1 MILRQ
6 SHFVPPVSYLLAAE
20 LGFLRGVEVVP
31 TRTPSSAEQLR
42 ALLAGEQDMVVTA
55 IDNLFE
61 WTRAGADL
69 RLVAQ
74 VEQTTPL
81 GIHAGGDVESLADL
95 AGCRFAVDAPDNGFA
110 LIAKR
115 LLRDAG
121 VEVDYVVVGGVR
133 ERLDALLGG
142 QVDATLLGPP
152 FDKLAEKAGL
162 RRVVD
167 VNALLPELPGQGLVV
182 RAELLASAE
191 LERYLGALVRGVEAG
206 ESMTDAEG
214 IELLERCGYQAAAT
228 AAWGARARTLAV
240 DQRGLGLL
248 TGIRRS
254 LGMLPPDIGLEE
266 LCDGEPLLRATRAA
280 TVGN

>member
-20 LGFLRGVEVVP
+20 LGFLRGVEVLP

-74 VEQTTPL
+74 VEQTTQL

-110 LIAKR
+110 LIAKH
-115 LLRDAG
+115 LLLDAG

-152 FDKLAEKAGL
+152 FDKLAEKAGM

-191 LERYLGALVRGVEAG
+191 LERYLGALVRGVAAG

>member
-20 LGFLRGVEVVP
+20 LGFLRGVEVLP

-81 GIHAGGDVESLADL
+81 GIYAGGDVESLADL

-110 LIAKR
+110 LIAKH

-152 FDKLAEKAGL
+152 FDKLAEKAGM

-191 LERYLGALVRGVEAG
+191 LERYLGALVRGVAAG

>member
-20 LGFLRGVEVVP
+20 LGFLRDVEVVP

-74 VEQTTPL
+74 VEQTTQL

-110 LIAKR
+110 LIAKH

-152 FDKLAEKAGL
+152 FDKLAEKAGM

-191 LERYLGALVRGVEAG
+191 LERYLGALVRGVAAG

>member
-6 SHFVPPVSYLLAAE
+6 SHFVPPASYLLAAE
-20 LGFLRGVEVVP
+20 LGFLHGVEVLA
-31 TRTPSSAEQLR
+31 TRTTSSAEQLR

-74 VEQTTPL
+74 VEATTAL
-81 GIHAGGDVESLADL
+81 GIHAGGDVESIADL

-142 QVDATLLGPP
+142 HVDATLLGAP
-152 FDKLAEKAGL
+152 FDKMADQAGM
-162 RRVVD
+162 RRVMD

-182 RAELLASAE
+182 RAELLRSAE
-191 LERYLGALVRGVEAG
+191 LERYLCALVRGVEAG
-206 ESMTDAEG
+206 ESMAEAQG
-214 IELLERCGYQAAAT
+214 VELLERCGYQAAA
-228 AAWGARARTLAV
+228 ASAWGTRARTLAV
-240 DQRGLGLL
+240 DRRGLGLL
-248 TGIRRS
+248 TEIRRS
-254 LGMLPPDIGLEE
+254 LGMLPPDIGLDE
-266 LCDGEPLLRATRAA
+266 LCDGEPLLRATRSA

>member
-1 MILRQ
+1 
-6 SHFVPPVSYLLAAE
+6 
-20 LGFLRGVEVVP
+20 
-31 TRTPSSAEQLR
+31 
-42 ALLAGEQDMVVTA
+42 MVVTA

-61 WTRAGADL
+61 WTRAGADV

-74 VEQTTPL
+74 VEQTTQL

-115 LLRDAG
+115 LLLDAG

-142 QVDATLLGPP
+142 KWTRPCSGRRSTNWPNRPGCGAWWTSMPCCRNCRAKAWWSAPSFSLPQSWNATWALWC
-152 FDKLAEKAGL
+152 AGWRPASRWPT
-162 RRVVD
+162 RR
-167 VNALLPELPGQGLVV
+167 
-182 RAELLASAE
+182 
-191 LERYLGALVRGVEAG
+191 
-206 ESMTDAEG
+206 ESSC
-214 IELLERCGYQAAAT
+214 LNAAAT
-228 AAWGARARTLAV
+228 RRRPRRPGARAPARSRV

>member
-1 MILRQ
+1 VILRQ

-20 LGFLRGVEVVP
+20 LGFLRDVEVLP

-61 WTRAGADL
+61 WTRAGADV

-74 VEQTTPL
+74 VEQTTQL

-110 LIAKR
+110 LIAKH

-152 FDKLAEKAGL
+152 FDKLAEKAGM

-191 LERYLGALVRGVEAG
+191 LERYLGALVRGVAAG

-254 LGMLPPDIGLEE
+254 LGILPPDIGLEE
-266 LCDGEPLLRATRAA
+266 ICDGEPLLRATRAA

>member
-1 MILRQ
+1 VILRQ

-20 LGFLRGVEVVP
+20 LGFLRGVEVLP

-61 WTRAGADL
+61 WTRAGADV

-74 VEQTTPL
+74 VEQTTQL

-110 LIAKR
+110 LIAKH
-115 LLRDAG
+115 LLLDAG

-152 FDKLAEKAGL
+152 FDKLAEKAGM

-191 LERYLGALVRGVEAG
+191 LERYLGALVRGVAAG

>member
-6 SHFVPPVSYLLAAE
+6 SHFVPPVSYLLADE
-20 LGFLRGVEVVP
+20 LGFLRGVEVLP
-31 TRTPSSAEQLR
+31 TRTTSSAEQLR
-42 ALLAGEQDMVVTA
+42 ELLAGEQDMVVTA

-69 RLVAQ
+69 RLIAQ
-74 VEQTTPL
+74 VEATTPL
-81 GIHAGGDVESLADL
+81 GIHAGADMETLADL

-152 FDKLAEKAGL
+152 FNQLAKQAGM
-162 RRVVD
+162 RRVMD
-167 VNALLPELPGQGLVV
+167 VNRMLPDLPGQGLVV
-182 RAELLASAE
+182 RAGLLGSAE
-191 LERYLGALVRGVEAG
+191 LERYLRALVSGVEAG
-206 ESMTDAEG
+206 GSMADAEG
-214 IELLERCGYQAAAT
+214 IELLKRCGYQTAAAT
-228 AAWGARARTLAV
+228 AWSTRARTLAV
-240 DQRGLGLL
+240 DPRGLGLL

-254 LGMLPPDIGLEE
+254 LGMLVPDISLEE
-266 LCDGEPLLRATRAA
+266 LCDGEPLLRATRSA
-280 TVGN
+280 TIGN

>member
-6 SHFVPPVSYLLAAE
+6 SHFVPPVSHLLAAE
-20 LGFLRGVEVVP
+20 LGFLRGVEVLP

-61 WTRAGADL
+61 WTRAGADV

-74 VEQTTPL
+74 VEQTTQL

-110 LIAKR
+110 LIAKH

-152 FDKLAEKAGL
+152 FDKLAEKAGM

-191 LERYLGALVRGVEAG
+191 LERYLGALMRGVAAG
-206 ESMTDAEG
+206 ESMADAEV

-228 AAWGARARTLAV
+228 AAWGTRARTLTV

-248 TGIRRS
+248 TGLRRS

>member
-1 MILRQ
+1 MSLRQ

-20 LGFLRGVEVVP
+20 LGFLRALEVMP
-31 TRTPSSAEQLR
+31 TRTTSSAEQLR
-42 ALLAGEQDMVVTA
+42 ALIAGEQDMVVTA

-74 VEQTTPL
+74 VEATTPL
-81 GIHAGGDVESLADL
+81 GIHAGGDAESIADL

-152 FDKLAEKAGL
+152 FDQLAEQAGM
-162 RRVVD
+162 RRVLD

-182 RAELLASAE
+182 RAEVLESEE
-191 LERYLGALVRGVEAG
+191 LERYLRALVRGVEAG
-206 ESMTDAEG
+206 ESMAEAHG
-214 IELLERCGYQAAAT
+214 IELLERCGYQAAAAT
-228 AAWGARARTLAV
+228 AWGTRARTLAV
-240 DQRGLGLL
+240 DQPR
-248 TGIRRS
+248 TGVADRDPSKPGHASAGRESGGALRRRTAPE
-254 LGMLPPDIGLEE
+254 G
-266 LCDGEPLLRATRAA
+266 R
-280 TVGN
+280 TVRHYQ

>member
-1 MILRQ
+1 VILRQ

-20 LGFLRGVEVVP
+20 LGFLRGVEVLP

-61 WTRAGADL
+61 WTRAGADV

-74 VEQTTPL
+74 VEQTTQL

-110 LIAKR
+110 LIAKH

-121 VEVDYVVVGGVR
+121 VEVGYVVVGGVR

-152 FDKLAEKAGL
+152 FDKLAEKAGM

-191 LERYLGALVRGVEAG
+191 LERYLGALVRGVAAG

>member
-20 LGFLRGVEVVP
+20 LGFLRDVEVVP

-42 ALLAGEQDMVVTA
+42 ALLAGEHDMVVTA

-81 GIHAGGDVESLADL
+81 GIYAGGDVESLADL

-110 LIAKR
+110 LIAKH

-152 FDKLAEKAGL
+152 FDKLAEKAGM

-182 RAELLASAE
+182 RAELLDSAE
-191 LERYLGALVRGVEAG
+191 LERYLGALVRGVAAG

-266 LCDGEPLLRATRAA
+266 ICDGEPLLRATRAA

>member
-1 MILRQ
+1 VILRQ

-20 LGFLRGVEVVP
+20 LGFLRGVEVLP

-61 WTRAGADL
+61 WTRAGADV

-81 GIHAGGDVESLADL
+81 GIYAGGDVESLADL

-110 LIAKR
+110 LIAKH

-152 FDKLAEKAGL
+152 FDKLAEKAGM

-191 LERYLGALVRGVEAG
+191 LERYLGALVRGVAAG

>member
-20 LGFLRGVEVVP
+20 LGFLRGVEVLP

-61 WTRAGADL
+61 WTRAGADV

-74 VEQTTPL
+74 VEQTTQL

-110 LIAKR
+110 LIAKH

-152 FDKLAEKAGL
+152 FDKLAEKAWM

-191 LERYLGALVRGVEAG
+191 LERYLGALVRGVAAG

>member
-20 LGFLRGVEVVP
+20 LGFLRGVEVLP

-81 GIHAGGDVESLADL
+81 GIYAGGDVESLADL

-110 LIAKR
+110 LIAKH

-152 FDKLAEKAGL
+152 FDKLAEKAGM

-191 LERYLGALVRGVEAG
+191 LERYLGALVRGVAAG

-266 LCDGEPLLRATRAA
+266 ICDGEPLLRATRAA

>member
-20 LGFLRGVEVVP
+20 LGFLRGVEVLP

-61 WTRAGADL
+61 WTRAGADV

-152 FDKLAEKAGL
+152 FDKLAEQAGM

-191 LERYLGALVRGVEAG
+191 LERYLGALVRGVAAG
-206 ESMTDAEG
+206 ESMADAEG

-228 AAWGARARTLAV
+228 AAWGTRARTLTV

-248 TGIRRS
+248 TEIRRS

>member
-1 MILRQ
+1 VILRQ

-20 LGFLRGVEVVP
+20 LGFLRGVEVLP

-61 WTRAGADL
+61 WTRAGADV

-81 GIHAGGDVESLADL
+81 GIYAGVDVESLADL

-110 LIAKR
+110 LIAKH

-152 FDKLAEKAGL
+152 FDKLAEKAGM

-191 LERYLGALVRGVEAG
+191 LERYLGALVRGVAAG

>member
-20 LGFLRGVEVVP
+20 LGFLRGVEVLP

-61 WTRAGADL
+61 WTRAGADV

-74 VEQTTPL
+74 VEQTTQL
-81 GIHAGGDVESLADL
+81 GIHAGGDVESLVDL

-110 LIAKR
+110 LIAKH

-152 FDKLAEKAGL
+152 FDKLAEKAGM

-191 LERYLGALVRGVEAG
+191 LERYLGALVRGVAAG

>member
-20 LGFLRGVEVVP
+20 LGFLRDVEVVH

-42 ALLAGEQDMVVTA
+42 ALLAGEHDMVVTA

-81 GIHAGGDVESLADL
+81 GIYAGGDVESLADL

-110 LIAKR
+110 LIVKH
-115 LLRDAG
+115 LLLDAG

-152 FDKLAEKAGL
+152 FDKLAEKAGM

-182 RAELLASAE
+182 RAELLVSAE
-191 LERYLGALVRGVEAG
+191 LERYLGALVRGVAAG

-254 LGMLPPDIGLEE
+254 LGMLPPDTGLEE

>member
-1 MILRQ
+1 VILRQ

-20 LGFLRGVEVVP
+20 LGFLRDVEVLP

-42 ALLAGEQDMVVTA
+42 ALLAGEHDMVVTA

-81 GIHAGGDVESLADL
+81 GIYAGGDVESLADL

-110 LIAKR
+110 LIAKH

-152 FDKLAEKAGL
+152 FDKLAEKAGM

-191 LERYLGALVRGVEAG
+191 LERYLGALVRGVAAG

>member
-20 LGFLRGVEVVP
+20 LGFLRGVEVLP

-61 WTRAGADL
+61 WTRAGADV

-81 GIHAGGDVESLADL
+81 GIYAGGDVESLADL

-152 FDKLAEKAGL
+152 FDKLAEKAGM

-191 LERYLGALVRGVEAG
+191 LERYLGALVRGVAAG

>member
-20 LGFLRGVEVVP
+20 LGFLRGVEVLP

-61 WTRAGADL
+61 WTRAGADV

-74 VEQTTPL
+74 VEQTTQL

-110 LIAKR
+110 LIAKH

-121 VEVDYVVVGGVR
+121 VEVGYVVVGGVR

-152 FDKLAEKAGL
+152 FDKLAEKAGM

-191 LERYLGALVRGVEAG
+191 LERYLGALVRGVAAG

>member
-20 LGFLRGVEVVP
+20 LGFLRGVEVLP
-31 TRTPSSAEQLR
+31 TRTTSSAEQLR

-74 VEQTTPL
+74 VEATTPL
-81 GIHAGGDVESLADL
+81 GIHAGGDVESIADL

-152 FDKLAEKAGL
+152 FDKLAEKAGFAARGGRQCPAAGTAGPRPGGP
-162 RRVVD
+162 RR
-167 VNALLPELPGQGLVV
+167 
-182 RAELLASAE
+182 ASRSPE
-191 LERYLGALVRGVEAG
+191 LERYLRALVRGVEAG
-206 ESMTDAEG
+206 ESMADAEG
-214 IELLERCGYQAAAT
+214 IELLERCGYQAAA
-228 AAWGARARTLAV
+228 ASGLGRARPHAC
-240 DQRGLGLL
+240 G
-248 TGIRRS
+248 RS
-254 LGMLPPDIGLEE
+254 
-266 LCDGEPLLRATRAA
+266 AA
-280 TVGN
+280 DWSC

>member
-20 LGFLRGVEVVP
+20 LGFLRDVEVVP

-42 ALLAGEQDMVVTA
+42 ALLAGEHDMVVTA

-74 VEQTTPL
+74 VEQTTQL

-110 LIAKR
+110 LIAKH

-152 FDKLAEKAGL
+152 FDKLAEKAGM

-191 LERYLGALVRGVEAG
+191 LERYLGALVRGVAAG

>member
-20 LGFLRGVEVVP
+20 LGFLRDVEVVP

-55 IDNLFE
+55 IDNQFE
-61 WTRAGADL
+61 WTRAGADV

-74 VEQTTPL
+74 VEQTTQL

-110 LIAKR
+110 LIAKH

-142 QVDATLLGPP
+142 QVDVTLLGPP
-152 FDKLAEKAGL
+152 FDKLAEKAGM

-191 LERYLGALVRGVEAG
+191 LERYLGALVRGVAAG

>member
-6 SHFVPPVSYLLAAE
+6 SHFVSPVSYLLAAE
-20 LGFLRGVEVVP
+20 LGFLRGVEVLP

-61 WTRAGADL
+61 WTRAGADV

-74 VEQTTPL
+74 VEQTTQL

-115 LLRDAG
+115 LLLDAG

-142 QVDATLLGPP
+142 KVDATLLGPP
-152 FDKLAEKAGL
+152 FDKLAEQAGM

-191 LERYLGALVRGVEAG
+191 LERYLGALVRGVAAG
-206 ESMTDAEG
+206 ESMADAEG
-214 IELLERCGYQAAAT
+214 IELLERCGYQTAAT
-228 AAWGARARTLAV
+228 AAWGTRARTLTV

>member
-1 MILRQ
+1 MSLRQ
-6 SHFVPPVSYLLAAE
+6 SHFVPPVSYLLADE
-20 LGFLRGVEVVP
+20 LGFLQDVEVVH

-42 ALLAGEQDMVVTA
+42 ALPAGEQDMVVTA

-61 WTRAGADL
+61 WTRAGADV

-74 VEQTTPL
+74 VEQTTQL

-110 LIAKR
+110 LIAKH

-152 FDKLAEKAGL
+152 FDKLAEKAGM

-191 LERYLGALVRGVEAG
+191 LERYLGALVRGVAAG
-206 ESMTDAEG
+206 ESMADAEV

-228 AAWGARARTLAV
+228 AAWGTRARTLTV
-240 DQRGLGLL
+240 DRRGLGLL

>member
-1 MILRQ
+1 MTLRQ

-20 LGFLRGVEVVP
+20 LGFLRDVEVVP

-81 GIHAGGDVESLADL
+81 GIHARGDVESLADL

-152 FDKLAEKAGL
+152 FDKLAEKAGFA
-162 RRVVD
+162 RVVD

-182 RAELLASAE
+182 RAELLDSEE
-191 LERYLGALVRGVEAG
+191 LERYLVPWYAEWRP
-206 ESMTDAEG
+206 ESRWPMRRASSC
-214 IELLERCGYQAAAT
+214 LNAAAT
-228 AAWGARARTLAV
+228 KPRPRAPGARAPARLQWITA
-240 DQRGLGLL
+240 GW
-248 TGIRRS
+248 S
-254 LGMLPPDIGLEE
+254 
-266 LCDGEPLLRATRAA
+266 C
-280 TVGN
+280 

>member
-1 MILRQ
+1 MPGSRTW
-6 SHFVPPVSYLLAAE
+6 SSRRSTTCSNGPGP
-20 LGFLRGVEVVP
+20 GP
-31 TRTPSSAEQLR
+31 TCAWWPRSR
-42 ALLAGEQDMVVTA
+42 
-55 IDNLFE
+55 
-61 WTRAGADL
+61 
-69 RLVAQ
+69 
-74 VEQTTPL
+74 QTTPL
-81 GIHAGGDVESLADL
+81 GIHARGDVESLADL

-152 FDKLAEKAGL
+152 FDKLAEKAGFAARGGCQRPAAGTAGPRPGGP
-162 RRVVD
+162 RR
-167 VNALLPELPGQGLVV
+167 ASRFRGAGTLP
-182 RAELLASAE
+182 RAPWCAGWRPESRWPTRRASSC
-191 LERYLGALVRGVEAG
+191 LN
-206 ESMTDAEG
+206 
-214 IELLERCGYQAAAT
+214 AAAT
-228 AAWGARARTLAV
+228 RPRPRAPGARAPARLRWISA
-240 DQRGLGLL
+240 DLELL

-266 LCDGEPLLRATRAA
+266 LCDGEPLLRATRSA

>member
-1 MILRQ
+1 MSLRQ

-20 LGFLRGVEVVP
+20 LGFLRGMEVVP

-69 RLVAQ
+69 HLVAQ
-74 VEQTTPL
+74 VEASTPL
-81 GIHAGGDVESLADL
+81 GIHAGGNVGSLADL

-115 LLRDAG
+115 LVRDAG

-133 ERLDALLGG
+133 ERLDALLDGHA
-142 QVDATLLGPP
+142 DATLLGPP
-152 FDKLAEKAGL
+152 FDKLAEQAGFA
-162 RRVVD
+162 RVVD

-182 RAELLASAE
+182 RAEVLESE
-191 LERYLGALVRGVEAG
+191 GLERYLGALVRGVEVG
-206 ESMTDAEG
+206 ESMDEVQG
-214 IELLERCGYQAAAT
+214 IELLEHCGYQAAA
-228 AAWGARARTLAV
+228 ASAWRSRARTLAV
-240 DQRGLGLL
+240 DHRGLELL
-248 TGIRRS
+248 TEIRGS
-254 LGMLPPDIGLEE
+254 LDMLPPGIGLEG
-266 LCDGEPLLRATRAA
+266 LCDAGPLQRATRSA

>member
-20 LGFLRGVEVVP
+20 LGFLRDVEVVP

-42 ALLAGEQDMVVTA
+42 ALLAGEHDMVVTA

-81 GIHAGGDVESLADL
+81 GIYAGGDVESLADL

-110 LIAKR
+110 LIAKH

-152 FDKLAEKAGL
+152 FDKLAEKAGM

-191 LERYLGALVRGVEAG
+191 LERYLGALVRGVAAG

-240 DQRGLGLL
+240 DERGLGLL
-248 TGIRRS
+248 TAIRRS
-254 LGMLPPDIGLEE
+254 LGILPPDIGLEE
-266 LCDGEPLLRATRAA
+266 ICDGEPLLRATRAA